1 LGREERHLEK
11 KKETGTE
18 GLTGNYQKPLARRDA
33 DLTAASVL
41 SSRRGAL
48 RCLRSAK
55 NPSKTLG
62 PYASFVMRRLRLPA
76 RAASAVAA
84 GAVTVASLTNVA
96 YADGAY
102 RHAPPDAMG
111 DASAFDSDP
120 DILERMARALREMKN
135 SPLYKQASCS
145 HFLPQLG
152 RALPLLTPLVLLL
165 VECS

>member
-1 LGREERHLEK
+1 
-11 KKETGTE
+11 
-18 GLTGNYQKPLARRDA
+18 
-33 DLTAASVL
+33 
-41 SSRRGAL
+41 
-48 RCLRSAK
+48 
-55 NPSKTLG
+55 
-62 PYASFVMRRLRLPA
+62 MRRLRLPA

-145 HFLPQLG
+145 HFFASTRPGPTPTNAVGVVVGRVQLNQLMKKQEAT
-152 RALPLLTPLVLLL
+152 RQEALQAEQVQMGINQMIRDI
-165 VECS
+165 VSS

>member
-1 LGREERHLEK
+1 
-11 KKETGTE
+11 
-18 GLTGNYQKPLARRDA
+18 
-33 DLTAASVL
+33 
-41 SSRRGAL
+41 
-48 RCLRSAK
+48 
-55 NPSKTLG
+55 
-62 PYASFVMRRLRLPA
+62 MRRLRLPA

-96 YADGAY
+96 YAGGAY
-102 RHAPPDAMG
+102 RHAPPDSMG

-165 VECS
+165 VEYS